1 MTPFVRFASTSVVE
15 WNRSDPKKPY
25 LVTVTFDV
33 AASDA
38 TALTTVE
45 LAARAC
51 SLRQALGLQCD
62 CEALDRGAE
71 HAGVVTLT
79 FHVNLGC

>member
-1 MTPFVRFASTSVVE
+1 VPAKDAELTP
-15 WNRSDPKKPY
+15 
-25 LVTVTFDV
+25 
-33 AASDA
+33 
-38 TALTTVE
+38 VE

-51 SLRQALGLQCD
+51 SLRQALLIQCD
-62 CEALDRGAE
+62 CETLERGSE